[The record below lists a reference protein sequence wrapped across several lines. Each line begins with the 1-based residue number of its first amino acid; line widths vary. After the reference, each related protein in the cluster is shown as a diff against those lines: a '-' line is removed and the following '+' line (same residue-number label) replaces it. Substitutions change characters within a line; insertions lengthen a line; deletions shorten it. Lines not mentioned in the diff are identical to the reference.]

1 MKALKEVLD
10 HNSQLENQLKE
21 KDEIIDDLRE
31 SNSQKDEQI
40 QKQEKAI
47 IELSQIIDTMTSG
60 ELYKDLGLEVQEQS
74 E

>member
-10 HNSQLENQLKE
+10 HNRQLENQLKE

-47 IELSQIIDTMTSG
+47 IELSQVIDTMTSG

>member
-47 IELSQIIDTMTSG
+47 IELSQVIDTMTSG